1 MIKHI
6 VMWRL
11 KDTAEGAS
19 RDENAR
25 KMKAMLLALKD
36 SIAEIKQIEVGMN
49 ALASPA
55 AYDVVLYSAFESFD
69 ALQRYQ
75 KHPEHEKCKEF
86 IGKIV
91 SDRAVVDYEV

>member
-1 MIKHI
+1 
-6 VMWRL
+6 MWRL

-49 ALASPA
+49 AIASAA

-69 ALQRYQ
+69 GLQRYQ